1 MLKLLTL
8 NIYHDRNRWDDRF
21 PLIVDVLRAEQPD
34 VIALQEVHL
43 HLRQADRIAEQLNA
57 AAPDHPYSVH
67 VAPKWGDSVWEGVA
81 ILSRLPV
88 QDSERLELPIVERVA
103 LRVRVPFG
111 GNDRHLNIVCTHLH
125 HWPVDDEEARLPQMR
140 ALLDWMFARA
150 DGPWLL
156 AGDLNAKPES
166 STIQLASERLHSAYH
181 ALHGEHPV
189 TWPTPLVA
197 DDWPGVAVTI
207 DYVFCSPQTLTVID
221 ARRIADQPH
230 PADPALYPSD
240 HYGLSVTVDLT

>member
-8 NIYHDRNRWDDRF
+8 KIYPDRHRWDERF

-34 VIALQEVHL
+34 IIALQEVHL
-43 HLRQADRIAEQLNA
+43 HLRQADWIADRLNE

-67 VAPKWGDSVWEGVA
+67 IAPKWGDSVWEGVA

-111 GNDRHLNIVCTHLH
+111 ANDRHLNIVCTHLH
-125 HWPVDDEEARLPQMR
+125 HWPVDDEEVRLPQMR
-140 ALLDWMFARA
+140 ALLDWMFALE

-156 AGDLNAKPES
+156 AGDLNAQPGS
-166 STIQLASERLHSAYH
+166 STIRLASERLHSAYI

-197 DDWPGVAVTI
+197 HDLPGVAVTI
-207 DYVFCSPQTLTVID
+207 DYVFCSPQALAVID
-221 ARRIADQPH
+221 AHRVADHPQ